1 LRIRKKNEKTKHR
14 LRWLLTIMFL
24 LPLVGDLVVAQELV
38 VVGDN
43 SYPPYSFV
51 NDQGEAVG
59 ICVDLWSA
67 FSAKTGITVEY
78 IATEWSKALEM
89 ISTGKADVV
98 DTIFYDKERAQWLA
112 FTKPYAEI
120 EVRVFFKENLQG
132 ITGLETLS
140 GFVVGAKRGDRS
152 AEIAKS
158 LNPNIS
164 LRYFDSYEQL
174 VKAAS
179 EDTVRVFVMDMP
191 PAQYYLAK
199 FELYDSFKS
208 ASRALS
214 KQFLYRAVRED
225 DESLVDIINSGF
237 DKIDTSEVSKIYEK
251 WMGMPVFKVN
261 WKYIFYIAAVFVG
274 ILLVVML
281 WNTLLRRK
289 IRQAV
294 QNAKKQQEELLGA
307 YDQLRAANFELES
320 AYLERDKLLGRL
332 KTVISLADELLE
344 SREST
349 QEQFLSHI
357 LEKALYEIPTAN
369 YGSISVTEGGVWK
382 FVCTAGHNIEKL
394 NKLNL
399 KSHMMVLVPEV
410 SVVED
415 WNKINQVSMNQNTYE
430 QFSSAVKPVKSSL
443 VAPLRTDKGQIGN
456 LALDIAKE
464 SKEIFSSNDIEVMR
478 AFASLTSVFLKL
490 HEYERTKKDIS
501 EQIIFAMVRMMELYD
516 NYTKGHSMRVAKIA
530 LEIGRLM
537 NLSEHTIKNLY
548 WAGLVHDIGKLLIPK
563 RILNKKD
570 ALSDEEY
577 ETVKKHTVWGYEVL
591 NSSPI
596 LREIAVYV
604 LHHHEHWDGTGYPD
618 HLEKDQIE
626 LVSRIISVADS
637 FEAMVSDRAYRKAFS
652 VEYAFSEIE
661 SCSGSQFDPAVV
673 RVFVYNK
680 HRILERGSE
689 RELR

>member
-1 LRIRKKNEKTKHR
+1 
-14 LRWLLTIMFL
+14 MFL
-24 LPLVGDLVVAQELV
+24 LPLIGNLVVAQELV

-51 NDQGEAVG
+51 NDQGEPVG
-59 ICVDLWSA
+59 ICVDLWHV
-67 FSAKTGITVEY
+67 FSSKTGITVKY

-89 ISTGKADVV
+89 ISAGKANVI

-112 FTKPYAEI
+112 FSKPYAEI

-140 GFVVGAKRGDRS
+140 GFVVGAKLGDRS

-164 LRYFDSYEQL
+164 LRYFDSYEEL
-174 VKAAS
+174 IKAAS
-179 EDTVRVFVMDMP
+179 EDTVKVFVMDLP

-208 ASRALS
+208 APVELS
-214 KQFLYRAVRED
+214 KQFFYRAVRKD
-225 DESLVDIINSGF
+225 NESLVDIINSGF
-237 DKIDTSEVSKIYEK
+237 DKIGTGEVSEIYEK
-251 WMGMPVFKVN
+251 WMGTAIFKVN
-261 WKYIFYIAAVFVG
+261 WKYIFYTAAVFVG
-274 ILLVVML
+274 ILLVIML

-289 IRQAV
+289 IHQAV
-294 QNAKKQQEELLGA
+294 RNSEKQREELLAA
-307 YDQLRAANFELES
+307 YDQLRATIFELES

-332 KTVISLADELLE
+332 KAVISLADELSE

-357 LEKALYEIPTAN
+357 LESALYGIPTAN
-369 YGSISVTEGGVWK
+369 YGSVSVIEGEAWR
-382 FVCTAGHNIEKL
+382 FVCTTGHDIERL
-394 NKLNL
+394 NELNL

-410 SVVED
+410 SVIEN
-415 WNKINQVSMNQNTYE
+415 WNEINQISMDQSTYE
-430 QFSSAVKPVKSSL
+430 KFSSATRPIKSSL

-464 SKEIFSSNDIEVMR
+464 SKEIFSSNDVEVMR

-490 HEYERTKKDIS
+490 HEYERTKKNIS
-501 EQIIFAMVRMMELYD
+501 EQIIFAMVRMIELYD
-516 NYTKGHSMRVAKIA
+516 KYTKGHSMRVAKIA
-530 LEIGRLM
+530 SEIGRVM

-548 WAGLVHDIGKLLIPK
+548 WAGLVHDIGKLLVPK
-563 RILNKKD
+563 RILNKEG
-570 ALSDEEY
+570 ALSEEEY
-577 ETVKKHTVWGYEVL
+577 EIVKKHTIWGYEVL
-591 NSSPI
+591 NASPI
-596 LREIAVYV
+596 LREIAMYV
-604 LHHHEHWDGTGYPD
+604 LHHHERWDGTGYPD
-618 HLEKDQIE
+618 HLEGDRIE
-626 LVSRIISVADS
+626 LVSRIICVADS
-637 FEAMVSDRAYRKAFS
+637 FEAMISDRAYRKAFS

-661 SCSGSQFDPAVV
+661 SCSGKQFDPAVV

-680 HRILERGSE
+680 HRILERGE
-689 RELR
+689 QM